1 MLFSG
6 TSNSALATRIASLAK
21 IPLGKTEIST
31 FANDEKR
38 IWIQDNVVGKH
49 VFILQS
55 FSAPVDEH
63 ILEYLFLVDALDRAG
78 ARSITA
84 IVPWMGY
91 SLQDKVFRPGETI
104 AARVIA
110 DLISAQHIK
119 RVMLMDLHSNSV
131 AGFLSVPTTVLSA
144 WSVFIAHAKK
154 TYKKD
159 IVVISPDFGGLK
171 RASVFATA
179 LDVPFLNIDK
189 RRDLTTGN
197 IEARLASGDVRG
209 KTCIVIDDVINTG
222 STMIE
227 SARVLK
233 EHGAKRVVFYA
244 THALLA
250 GDASRNLEQSQVDE
264 VIVSDTVSV
273 EEKTFS
279 KLRVLSV
286 APVFAAAMKAL

>member
-1 MLFSG
+1 VLFSG
-6 TSNSALATRIASLAK
+6 TSNFALAKRIASLAK

-38 IWIQDNVVGKH
+38 IWIQDGVVGKH

-63 ILEYLFLVDALDRAG
+63 ILEYLFLVDALNRAG

-119 RVMLMDLHSNSV
+119 RVMLMDLHSNSI

-154 TYKKD
+154 MYKKD
-159 IVVISPDFGGLK
+159 VVVISPDFGGLK
-171 RASVFATA
+171 RASIFATA
-179 LDVPFLNIDK
+179 LDAPFLNIDK
-189 RRDLTTGN
+189 RRDLATGE
-197 IEARLASGDVRG
+197 IEARLTSGDVHG
-209 KTCIVIDDVINTG
+209 KTCVVIDDVINTG

-233 EHGAKRVVFYA
+233 EHGAKRVIFYA

-273 EEKTFS
+273 EGKIFS
-279 KLRVLSV
+279 KLHVLSV